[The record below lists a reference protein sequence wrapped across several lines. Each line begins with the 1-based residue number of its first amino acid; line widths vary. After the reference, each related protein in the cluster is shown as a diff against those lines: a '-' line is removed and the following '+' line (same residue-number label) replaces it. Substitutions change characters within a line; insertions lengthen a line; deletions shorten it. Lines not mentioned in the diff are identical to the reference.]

1 MKKKLGLLVLSLMM
15 VAIPVQAKEN
25 IMVTVDNQIVKFP
38 DAQPFMD
45 SSNRTLVP
53 IRFVSEELGAKVD
66 WNEKTKTVSINQ
78 KDKVVE
84 MQIGSKTIKVD
95 GETKQMDTTPISKQ
109 NRTFVPLRFV
119 SEGLG
124 VNVDWLK
131 EVSTVKITTGKEIK
145 ITHIDELKS
154 EPISKYGNAFVK
166 DGYKEVVVISKS
178 QLPVNDG
185 DYTIYDISVSKDKKE
200 VYVTQTP
207 RVSTWDWTNVWFSDK
222 QGIKRRR
229 TPHTFT
235 KNTDG
240 TVTAKYNIVALS
252 DYGVAGEEYKNY
264 KIENVNYFVFEG
276 KDKLLAIPRSEVIK

>member
-15 VAIPVQAKEN
+15 AAIPVQAKEN
-25 IMVTVDNQIVKFP
+25 IMITVDNQIVKFP

-95 GETKQMDTTPISKQ
+95 GETKQMDTAPISKQ

-131 EVSTVKITTGKEIK
+131 EVSTVQISTGKEIK
-145 ITHIDELKS
+145 VTHIDNLKA
-154 EPISKYGNAFVK
+154 EPISKYGNAFVR
-166 DGYKEVVVISKS
+166 DGYKEVVIANLS
-178 QLPVNDG
+178 QLPINDG
-185 DYTIYDISVSKDKKE
+185 EYTIHDISVSEDGNQ

-207 RVSTWDWTNVWFSDK
+207 NKDTWTYTNLYFSDSI
-222 QGIKRRR
+222 GCKRARN
-229 TPHTFT
+229 PMKYT
-235 KNTDG
+235 KKNGVVISEYDVVG
-240 TVTAKYNIVALS
+240 LS
-252 DYGVAGEEYKNY
+252 DYVFEGDNFEKYKLD
-264 KIENVNYFVFEG
+264 KVNYFVFEG
-276 KDKLLAIPRSEVIK
+276 KDKLLAIPKSEVLKK

>member
-15 VAIPVQAKEN
+15 AAIPVQAKEN

-145 ITHIDELKS
+145 ITHIDELKA
-154 EPISKYGNAFVK
+154 ELITNYGNAFK
-166 DGYKEVVVISKS
+166 GLDINEVVVVNKE
-178 QLPVNDG
+178 QLPINNG
-185 DYTIYDISVSKDKKE
+185 RYTIFDILISEDGTQI
-200 VYVTQTP
+200 YVTQKPNKT
-207 RVSTWDWTNVWFSDK
+207 TGNGINVWFSDK
-222 QGIKRRR
+222 QGVKRGRS
-229 TPHTFT
+229 PKEFT
-235 KNTDG
+235 KNQDG
-240 TVTAKYNIVALS
+240 TITAKYNVVSLS
-252 DYGVAGEEYKNY
+252 DYGVAGENFDKYKVTD
-264 KIENVNYFVFEG
+264 INYFVFEG
-276 KDKLLAIPRSEVIK
+276 TGKMLAIPRSEVVK